1 LKQIKIKTSNSGGV
15 GMAEKSTALRLKY
28 GMVGGGPGSFIG
40 PVHKAS
46 IDLDYSADLVC
57 GCFSRDF
64 EKNQAA
70 GVHWGVESGRVYENL
85 FEMAE
90 KEASRED
97 GIDFVVIVVPNNMH
111 YAASKAFLEN
121 GINVVCDKPLA
132 FTVEQGYELMSLA
145 KEKDL
150 EFMVTYTY
158 TGYPMV
164 QEARRMVRSGEL
176 GDIRMIMAEYPQDW
190 LSERAEDT
198 NNLQAKWRVDPERA
212 GISCCVGDIGTHI
225 ENMVHYVTGLEI
237 ETLSANLDTFV
248 EGRELDDNAR
258 ICLDYKGGA
267 KGIYWSSQI
276 AIGNENGLKI
286 RIYGTKG
293 GLEWEQEHPNTLYLS
308 IKGKPVQIMN
318 RGNGYICDQAQ
329 IYTRIPAGH
338 PEGYFEAFGNLYRN
352 YCEVLKARNSGRT
365 PDEAYV
371 FTDVVDGTR
380 GIKFVADC
388 VKSSNGKGIRVDGS
402 FKYDG

>member
-1 LKQIKIKTSNSGGV
+1 
-15 GMAEKSTALRLKY
+15 MAEKGSIFRLRY

-46 IDLDYSADLVC
+46 IDLDHSADLVC
-57 GCFSRDF
+57 GCFSRDA
-64 EKNQAA
+64 EKNRQA
-70 GVHWGVESGRVYENL
+70 GNRWGLDDARVYDN
-85 FEMAE
+85 FFDMAE
-90 KEASRED
+90 KEAARED
-97 GIDFVVIVVPNNMH
+97 GIDFVVIVVPNSMH
-111 YAASKAFLEN
+111 YAASKAFLEK

-132 FTVEQGYELMSLA
+132 FTVEQGYELMTLA
-145 KEKDL
+145 VEKGL

-164 QEARRMVRSGEL
+164 QEARRLVRSGEL
-176 GDIRMIMAEYPQDW
+176 GVIRMVMAEYPQDW
-190 LSERAEDT
+190 LSDKAEETD
-198 NNLQAKWRVDPERA
+198 NKQAQWRVDPTQA
-212 GISCCVGDIGTHI
+212 GLSCCVGDIGTHV

-237 ETLSANLDTFV
+237 ESLSANLDTFV
-248 EGRELDDNAR
+248 EGRLLDDNAR

-293 GLEWEQEHPNTLYLS
+293 GIEWAQERPNTLYLAL
-308 IKGKPVQIMN
+308 KGKPVQIMN
-318 RGNGYICDQAQ
+318 RGNGYVCGAAQA
-329 IYTRIPAGH
+329 YSRIPAGH

-352 YCEVLKARNSGRT
+352 YCEVLKAGKAEIK
-365 PDEAYV
+365 PDERHI
-371 FTDVVDGTR
+371 FTDVVDGVR

-388 VKSSNGKGIRVDGS
+388 VKSSNEGGIRVDGS
-402 FKYDG
+402 FNYE